1 MAQMLK
7 LLLKDIRI
15 TKIKM
20 KEMENI
26 KKEWEILVSM
36 WKLEK
41 NQIEDKD
48 IWLNKLPVRGN

>member
-20 KEMENI
+20 KKMEKMGNFSKHVEII
-26 KKEWEILVSM
+26 KKSS
-36 WKLEK
+36 
-41 NQIEDKD
+41 
-48 IWLNKLPVRGN
+48 